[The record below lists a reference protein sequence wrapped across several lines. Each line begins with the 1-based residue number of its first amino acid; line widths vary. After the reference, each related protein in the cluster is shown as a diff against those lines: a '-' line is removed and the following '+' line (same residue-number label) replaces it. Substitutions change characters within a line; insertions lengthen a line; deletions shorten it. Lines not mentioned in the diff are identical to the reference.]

1 MNISIKQVL
10 VKPEV
15 STFIM
20 FIVIMVGFY
29 FANPRFLDERNIRIV
44 MGITPEYIIVAIGI
58 AILMISGEF
67 DLSVGS
73 VFALVPMAIV
83 QLTHQGFNIWFSIAL
98 GLSIGII
105 IGFINGFITLRFGIP
120 SFIATLGMLYIAR
133 SLTTVATAGFPP
145 PFPHELPNEMFVY
158 QFELFRAS
166 LYWSLLVAVILGILL
181 HRSNLGN
188 WIYATGG
195 DVIAASSM
203 GIKTNNIKMFC
214 FILCGFLAGFAGM
227 IQTFR
232 LEAPLPS
239 QGYLL
244 ELESIAA
251 AVIGGVS
258 LFGGIGTVIGAMI
271 GAILIRFLESGIIMA
286 RIDAEWFRAGLG
298 TLIILSVVFNT
309 YISRR
314 ATQIGIKIIKMLDS
328 NIIECKKLNKSLWCS
343 CTQKF

>member
-1 MNISIKQVL
+1 MNNSIKQVL

-83 QLTHQGFNIWFSIAL
+83 QLTHQGFNIWLSIAL

-314 ATQIGIKIIKMLDS
+314 ATQIGIK
-328 NIIECKKLNKSLWCS
+328 NN
-343 CTQKF
+343 

>member
-1 MNISIKQVL
+1 MNISIKQIL

-29 FANPRFLDERNIRIV
+29 IANPRFLDERNIRIV
-44 MGITPEYIIVAIGI
+44 MGITPEYIIVAVGI

-73 VFALVPMAIV
+73 VFALVPMTIV
-83 QLTHQGFNIWFSIAL
+83 QLTHQGFNIWVSIAL

-133 SLTTVATAGFPP
+133 SLTTVATGGFPP
-145 PFPHELPNEMFVY
+145 PFPHELPNELFVY
-158 QFELFRAS
+158 QFDLFRAS
-166 LYWSLLVAVILGILL
+166 LYWSLLVAVVLGIML

-214 FILCGFLAGFAGM
+214 FVLCGFLAGFAGM

-314 ATQIGIKIIKMLDS
+314 ATQIGIK
-328 NIIECKKLNKSLWCS
+328 NN
-343 CTQKF
+343 

>member
-83 QLTHQGFNIWFSIAL
+83 QLTHQGFNIWLSIAL

-314 ATQIGIKIIKMLDS
+314 ATQIGIK
-328 NIIECKKLNKSLWCS
+328 NN
-343 CTQKF
+343 

>member
-1 MNISIKQVL
+1 MDISIKQVL

-29 FANPRFLDERNIRIV
+29 IANPRFLDERNIRIV

-73 VFALVPMAIV
+73 VFALVPMTIV
-83 QLTHQGFNIWFSIAL
+83 QLTHQGFNIWVSIAL

-133 SLTTVATAGFPP
+133 SLTTVATGGFPP
-145 PFPHELPNEMFVY
+145 PFPHELPNELFVY
-158 QFELFRAS
+158 QFDLFRAS
-166 LYWSLLVAVILGILL
+166 LYWSLLVAVVLGIML

-203 GIKTNNIKMFC
+203 GIKTSNIKMFC
-214 FILCGFLAGFAGM
+214 FVLCGFLAGFAGM

-314 ATQIGIKIIKMLDS
+314 ATQIGLK
-328 NIIECKKLNKSLWCS
+328 NN
-343 CTQKF
+343 

>member
-1 MNISIKQVL
+1 MNISIKQIL

-83 QLTHQGFNIWFSIAL
+83 QLTHQGFNIWVSIAL

-133 SLTTVATAGFPP
+133 SLTTVATGGFPP
-145 PFPHELPNEMFVY
+145 PFPHELPNELFVY

-166 LYWSLLVAVILGILL
+166 LYWSLLVAVILGIML

-214 FILCGFLAGFAGM
+214 FVLCGFLAGFAGM

-258 LFGGIGTVIGAMI
+258 LFGGIGTVFGAMI

-314 ATQIGIKIIKMLDS
+314 ATQIGLK
-328 NIIECKKLNKSLWCS
+328 NN
-343 CTQKF
+343 

>member
-83 QLTHQGFNIWFSIAL
+83 QLTHQGFNIWLSIAL

-286 RIDAEWFRAGLG
+286 RIDADWFRAGLG

-314 ATQIGIKIIKMLDS
+314 ATQIGLK
-328 NIIECKKLNKSLWCS
+328 NN
-343 CTQKF
+343 

>member
-83 QLTHQGFNIWFSIAL
+83 QLTHQGFNIWLSIAL
-98 GLSIGII
+98 GLLIGII

-314 ATQIGIKIIKMLDS
+314 ATQIGLK
-328 NIIECKKLNKSLWCS
+328 NN
-343 CTQKF
+343 

>member
-166 LYWSLLVAVILGILL
+166 LYWSLLVAIILGILL

-214 FILCGFLAGFAGM
+214 FVLCGFLAGFAGM

-314 ATQIGIKIIKMLDS
+314 ATQIGLK
-328 NIIECKKLNKSLWCS
+328 NN
-343 CTQKF
+343 

>member
-98 GLSIGII
+98 GLSIGIL

-166 LYWSLLVAVILGILL
+166 LYWSLLVAIILGILL

-314 ATQIGIKIIKMLDS
+314 ATQIGIK
-328 NIIECKKLNKSLWCS
+328 NN
-343 CTQKF
+343 

>member
-1 MNISIKQVL
+1 MNNSIKQVL

-83 QLTHQGFNIWFSIAL
+83 QLTHQGFNIWLSIAL

-271 GAILIRFLESGIIMA
+271 GAVLIRFLESGIIMA

-314 ATQIGIKIIKMLDS
+314 ATQIGIK
-328 NIIECKKLNKSLWCS
+328 NN
-343 CTQKF
+343 

>member
-271 GAILIRFLESGIIMA
+271 GAVLIRFLESGIIMA

-314 ATQIGIKIIKMLDS
+314 ATQIGIK
-328 NIIECKKLNKSLWCS
+328 NN
-343 CTQKF
+343 

>member
-83 QLTHQGFNIWFSIAL
+83 QLTHQGFNIWLSIAL

-309 YISRR
+309 YISRS
-314 ATQIGIKIIKMLDS
+314 ATQIGIK
-328 NIIECKKLNKSLWCS
+328 NN
-343 CTQKF
+343 

>member
-1 MNISIKQVL
+1 MNISIKQIL

-20 FIVIMVGFY
+20 FIFIMVGFY
-29 FANPRFLDERNIRIV
+29 FTNPRFLDERNIRIV

-83 QLTHQGFNIWFSIAL
+83 QLTHQGFNIWVSIAL

-133 SLTTVATAGFPP
+133 SLTTVATGGFPP

-166 LYWSLLVAVILGILL
+166 LYWSLLVAIILGILL

-214 FILCGFLAGFAGM
+214 FVLCGFLAGFAGM

-258 LFGGIGTVIGAMI
+258 LFGGIGTVFGAMI

-314 ATQIGIKIIKMLDS
+314 ATQIGLK
-328 NIIECKKLNKSLWCS
+328 NN
-343 CTQKF
+343 

>member
-1 MNISIKQVL
+1 MNISIKQIL

-73 VFALVPMAIV
+73 VFALVPMTIV
-83 QLTHQGFNIWFSIAL
+83 QLTHQGFNIWVSIAL

-133 SLTTVATAGFPP
+133 SLTTVATGGFPP
-145 PFPHELPNEMFVY
+145 PFPHELPNELFVY
-158 QFELFRAS
+158 QFDLFRAS
-166 LYWSLLVAVILGILL
+166 LYWSLLVAVVLGIML

-203 GIKTNNIKMFC
+203 GIKTSNIKMFC
-214 FILCGFLAGFAGM
+214 FVLCGFLAGFAGM

-314 ATQIGIKIIKMLDS
+314 ATQIGLK
-328 NIIECKKLNKSLWCS
+328 NN
-343 CTQKF
+343 

>member
-1 MNISIKQVL
+1 
-10 VKPEV
+10 
-15 STFIM
+15 
-20 FIVIMVGFY
+20 
-29 FANPRFLDERNIRIV
+29 

-73 VFALVPMAIV
+73 VFALVPMTMV
-83 QLTHQGFNIWFSIAL
+83 QLVHQGIPPWFAIAL
-98 GLSIGII
+98 GLSIGIAV
-105 IGFINGFITLRFGIP
+105 GFVNGFITLRFGIP

-133 SLTTVATAGFPP
+133 SLTTVATGGFPP
-145 PFPHELPNEMFVY
+145 PFPHSLPNELFVF
-158 QFELFRAS
+158 QFEVFRAS
-166 LYWSLLVAVILGILL
+166 LFWMLGVAAIAGIML

-195 DVIAASSM
+195 DTGAASSM
-203 GIKTNNIKMFC
+203 GIKTNNVKMFC

-232 LEAPLPS
+232 IEAPLPS

-258 LFGGIGTVIGAMI
+258 LFGGVGTIFGA
-271 GAILIRFLESGIIMA
+271 
-286 RIDAEWFRAGLG
+286 
-298 TLIILSVVFNT
+298 
-309 YISRR
+309 
-314 ATQIGIKIIKMLDS
+314 
-328 NIIECKKLNKSLWCS
+328 
-343 CTQKF
+343 

>member
-29 FANPRFLDERNIRIV
+29 IANPRFLDERNIRIV

-73 VFALVPMAIV
+73 VFALVPMTIV
-83 QLTHQGFNIWFSIAL
+83 QLTHQGFNIWVSIAL

-133 SLTTVATAGFPP
+133 SLTTVATGGFPP

-166 LYWSLLVAVILGILL
+166 LYWSLLVAIILGILL

-314 ATQIGIKIIKMLDS
+314 ATQIGIK
-328 NIIECKKLNKSLWCS
+328 NN
-343 CTQKF
+343 

>member
-83 QLTHQGFNIWFSIAL
+83 QLTHQGFNIWLSIAL

-133 SLTTVATAGFPP
+133 SLTTVATGGFPP
-145 PFPHELPNEMFVY
+145 PFPHELPNELFVY

-214 FILCGFLAGFAGM
+214 FVLCGFLAGFAGM

-314 ATQIGIKIIKMLDS
+314 ATQIGLK
-328 NIIECKKLNKSLWCS
+328 NN
-343 CTQKF
+343 

>member
-166 LYWSLLVAVILGILL
+166 LYWSLLVAIILGILL

-258 LFGGIGTVIGAMI
+258 LFGGIGTVIGAII
-271 GAILIRFLESGIIMA
+271 GAVLIRFLESGIIMA

-314 ATQIGIKIIKMLDS
+314 ATQIGLK
-328 NIIECKKLNKSLWCS
+328 NN
-343 CTQKF
+343 

>member
-1 MNISIKQVL
+1 MGNPYGVSHFFLLKSLKLMNISIKQVL

-83 QLTHQGFNIWFSIAL
+83 QLTHQGFNIWLSIAL

-133 SLTTVATAGFPP
+133 SLTTVATGGFPP

-258 LFGGIGTVIGAMI
+258 LFGGIGTIIGAMI

-314 ATQIGIKIIKMLDS
+314 ATQIGIK
-328 NIIECKKLNKSLWCS
+328 NN
-343 CTQKF
+343 

>member
-1 MNISIKQVL
+1 MKNINLKNLL
-10 VKPEV
+10 VRPEV
-15 STFIM
+15 ATFIM
-20 FIVIMVGFY
+20 FVVIMIGFY
-29 FANPRFLDERNIRIV
+29 IANERFLDARNIRIV

-73 VFALVPMAIV
+73 VFALVPMAMV
-83 QLTHQGFNIWFSIAL
+83 QMVHQGIPPWFAIFL
-98 GLSIGII
+98 GLMIGIV
-105 IGFINGFITLRFGIP
+105 IGYINGFITLKFGIP

-133 SLTTVATAGFPP
+133 SLTTVATGGFPP
-145 PFPHELPNEMFVY
+145 PFPHELPNELFVY

-166 LYWSLLVAVILGILL
+166 LYWALLVAIVLGIML
-181 HRSNLGN
+181 HRSNVGN

-195 DVIAASSM
+195 DTNAASSM
-203 GIKTNNIKMFC
+203 GIKTNNVKMFC

-258 LFGGIGTVIGAMI
+258 LFGGIGTVFGALV
-271 GAILIRFLESGIIMA
+271 GAFLLKFLDNGLVVA
-286 RIDAEWFRAGLG
+286 RLDVNWFRFAVG
-298 TLIILSVVFNT
+298 TLLIFAVVSNT
-309 YISRR
+309 NLRR
-314 ATQIGIKIIKMLDS
+314 IANKMR
-328 NIIECKKLNKSLWCS
+328 E
-343 CTQKF
+343 

>member
-29 FANPRFLDERNIRIV
+29 IANPRFLDERNIRIV

-83 QLTHQGFNIWFSIAL
+83 QLTHQGFNIWLSIAL

-314 ATQIGIKIIKMLDS
+314 ATQIGIK
-328 NIIECKKLNKSLWCS
+328 NN
-343 CTQKF
+343 